1 MSYIINTVY
10 IKLLLFTTVKVMIT
24 HDKASHL
31 R

>member
-10 IKLLLFTTVKVMIT
+10 IKLLLQQVKVIIT
-24 HDKASHL
+24 HEKASHL